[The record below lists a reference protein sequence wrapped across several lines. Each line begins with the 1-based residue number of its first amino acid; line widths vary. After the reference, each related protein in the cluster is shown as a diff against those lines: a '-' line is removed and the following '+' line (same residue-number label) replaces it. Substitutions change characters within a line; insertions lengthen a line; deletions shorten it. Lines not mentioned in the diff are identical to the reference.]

1 MIGGSGKS
9 VVTDYIGSLFLP
21 VAGEGMDWILLSL
34 LYALTNAVY
43 TTFNSKHHFN
53 GYVLGIWR
61 GFGISLLVSPLLFTV
76 PLDIAADYF
85 LILILQGIMI
95 GIYDSHLF
103 FATGKYGAHASS
115 GFMATTVWVT
125 ALLWWSIDF
134 EELERLMQQP
144 VKLITLVLILCGFSV
159 SYWQMMK
166 VHISLKAEKYLYP
179 AVFALAL
186 MSIAT
191 RYIALN
197 GGSAYA
203 GVVYY
208 LTIACFVSGVY
219 NLVGFL
225 WGNGVEQSDC
235 FHPHLH
241 LPPQGGGIHGTNL
254 PPQGGGSASG
264 TCNGARRTASGSA
277 TCNNGDRIKL
287 LLAPLK
293 QWRGAWLVVFSMVLI
308 GAKTL
313 AFRFAD
319 NPAYVMAMLLLSP
332 MFAEVMQTRR
342 LKITP
347 AVVMVI
353 LFLGLLL
360 VIAV

>member
-1 MIGGSGKS
+1 M
-9 VVTDYIGSLFLP
+9 
-21 VAGEGMDWILLSL
+21 AWILLSL
-34 LYALTNAVY
+34 LYAVTNAVY
-43 TTFNSKHHFN
+43 VTFNGKHHFN

-76 PLDIAADYF
+76 PLDMPVDYF
-85 LILILQGIMI
+85 LILVMQGIMI

-103 FATGKYGAHASS
+103 FATSRYGAHASS

-134 EELERLMQQP
+134 EELRRLLDEP
-144 VKLITLVLILCGFSV
+144 VKLITLGFILCGFSV

-166 VHISLKAEKYLYP
+166 VHVSLKAERYLYP

-208 LTIACFVSGVY
+208 LTVACFVSGIY
-219 NLVGFL
+219 NLVGF
-225 WGNGVEQSDC
+225 C
-235 FHPHLH
+235 
-241 LPPQGGGIHGTNL
+241 
-254 PPQGGGSASG
+254 ASG
-264 TCNGARRTASGSA
+264 TCNDGAAAGSERVPLRTDCDKRDELVSPSPLPPPPRGRRWLR
-277 TCNNGDRIKL
+277 CKMEL
-287 LLAPLK
+287 LSAPLK
-293 QWRGAWLVVFSMVLI
+293 HWNGAWLVLFSTVLI

-313 AFRFAD
+313 ALRLAD
-319 NPAYVMAMLLLSP
+319 NPAYVVAMLLLSP
-332 MFAEVMQTRR
+332 MFAEVIQTHR
-342 LKITP
+342 LKLTP
-347 AVVMVI
+347 YSVLVV
-353 LFLGLLL
+353 LFLTALLLL
-360 VIAV
+360 VG